1 MVVGS
6 IFGGGVGGV
15 VGLLTF
21 KGECSTQKNRL
32 QILDLRRLASLHFCI
47 LNITLSFC
55 QLYRILSEPPTYCGN
70 FPVSVA
76 NVQKWLLSFFKNA
89 QVWNFAY
96 CPSNSK
102 MFFIILWFL
111 HCICTYTVH
120 RINHW
125 EGFVM
130 KANAVIVCTLCTMSQ
145 DTPMLWFWDWDEAC
159 EGFSIK

>member
-55 QLYRILSEPPTYCGN
+55 QLYRILSEPPGNKYTYCGN

-76 NVQKWLLSFFKNA
+76 NVQKWAFSKMLKFEILPIYLSLQIQKCFSSSYDFCTVFAHTLYIVSTTEKALSWKQMLLSS
-89 QVWNFAY
+89 V
-96 CPSNSK
+96 P
-102 MFFIILWFL
+102 
-111 HCICTYTVH
+111 HV
-120 RINHW
+120 
-125 EGFVM
+125 
-130 KANAVIVCTLCTMSQ
+130 
-145 DTPMLWFWDWDEAC
+145 
-159 EGFSIK
+159 